1 MTDPD
6 VQAADAMLRRLAI
19 PFVVVGG
26 QAIAQT
32 AATTTRDI
40 DVLVATEDYGRTVE
54 LLRQEKGLA
63 FDWDDGKL
71 CRFRILANGGVPLDI
86 INSSVFAGKR
96 SGADFYR
103 YLAEEASSRTDGV
116 AYATPEAVWYTRLLT
131 KRWRAYAEKI
141 VTNMIDGVP
150 KERLQAVE
158 AIGRRFGT
166 EATLA
171 QRLSYVREELER
183 PDIAELLRR
192 AHIPGYRAAARG
204 ASDES
209 RSE

>member
-1 MTDPD
+1 MTDQD
-6 VQAADAMLRRLAI
+6 VQAADIILRRLEI
-19 PFVVVGG
+19 PYVVVGG
-26 QAIAQT
+26 QAIART

-54 LLRQEKGLA
+54 LLRQERDLA

-86 INSSVFAGKR
+86 INASVFAGKR
-96 SGADFYR
+96 AGADFYR
-103 YLAEEASSRTDGV
+103 YLAEEASSCSDGI

-141 VTNMIDGVP
+141 VTNMIDGVSS
-150 KERLQAVE
+150 ERLEAVE

-166 EATLA
+166 EATLT
-171 QRLSYVREELER
+171 QRLSYVREELQR

-192 AHIPGYRAAARG
+192 AHLPNYRATARG
-204 ASDES
+204 VSGES

>member
-1 MTDPD
+1 MTDQD
-6 VQAADAMLRRLAI
+6 VQAADVILRRLEI
-19 PFVVVGG
+19 PYVVVGG

-86 INSSVFAGKR
+86 INGSVFSGKR
-96 SGADFYR
+96 AGADFYR
-103 YLAEEASSRTDGV
+103 YLAEEASSQSDGI

-141 VTNMIDGVP
+141 VTNMIDGVSP
-150 KERLQAVE
+150 ERLQGVE
-158 AIGRRFGT
+158 AIGLRFGT

-171 QRLSYVREELER
+171 ERLSYVREELQR

-192 AHIPGYRAAARG
+192 AHLPNYRAAARG
-204 ASDES
+204 DSGES